1 MVEAEGIK
9 DKNKVN
15 VKYQDGKF
23 LWNGEEN
30 ELYSAEMNILMKNG
44 LPVMGTYIPDDPE
57 DEIYVMGLLREYFFD
72 SAKTTHFKHEIE
84 GDWEKGMIY

>member
-1 MVEAEGIK
+1 MVEAEGRK
-9 DKNKVN
+9 DKKKVS

-30 ELYSAEMNILMKNG
+30 ELYSAEMKILMKTG
-44 LPVMGTYIPDDPE
+44 LPVMGTYIPDEPD
-57 DEIYVMGLLREYFFD
+57 DVYVSGLLREYFFD
-72 SAKTTHFKHEIE
+72 SEKTTHFKHEIN

>member
-9 DKNKVN
+9 DKKKVN

-23 LWNGEEN
+23 LWNGEED
-30 ELYSAEMNILMKNG
+30 ELYSAEMKILMKTG
-44 LPVMGTYIPDDPE
+44 LSVMGTYIPDEPD
-57 DEIYVMGLLREYFFD
+57 DVYVSGLLREYFFD
-72 SAKTTHFKHEIE
+72 SEKTTHFKHEIE

>member
-1 MVEAEGIK
+1 MVEADGRK
-9 DKNKVN
+9 DNKKVS

-30 ELYSAEMNILMKNG
+30 ELYSAEMKILMKTG
-44 LPVMGTYIPDDPE
+44 LSVMGTYIPDDPE
-57 DEIYVMGLLREYFFD
+57 DEIYVMGLLKEYFFD
-72 SAKTTHFKHEIE
+72 SEKTTHFKHEIE